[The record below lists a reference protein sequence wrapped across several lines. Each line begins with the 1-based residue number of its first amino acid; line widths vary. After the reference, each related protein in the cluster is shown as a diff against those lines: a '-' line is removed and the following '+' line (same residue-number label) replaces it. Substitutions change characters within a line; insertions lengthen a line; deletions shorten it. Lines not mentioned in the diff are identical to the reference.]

1 MVPRCFR
8 LAAWLV
14 LCTVARPTAATADE
28 LLAGPYVQHVT
39 PSEAWILWEKGE
51 GGAGA
56 VRWGA
61 DEGLGSEATATV
73 VDGAIV
79 EAQLTDLQPDSRYHY
94 AVGDDP
100 DAVGIF
106 RTPPADREAS
116 FRFAAVSDMQRDGNQ
131 PDKWGEIVHD
141 GIAAFVAGSHG
152 PELDGELAFVLLA
165 GDLVDD
171 GWEQEQWR
179 DEFLAPAH
187 ELMAHVPF
195 YPVYGNHEANTD
207 LYRHYFH
214 LPANGSEGLE
224 EHWWFLDRGN
234 TRVIGLDSNFPYA
247 TEPQL
252 EWLQGVLDE
261 ACVDDDIDFVI
272 SQLHHPFLSEVW
284 PPGELDF
291 TGEVIGRLDS
301 FSTTCGKPAV
311 HLFGHTHAYS
321 RGQSRDHVHLWINV
335 ASAGGRLDG
344 WGEYDQEDYAEFTVS
359 QAEYGFVVFDV
370 TAGDDPGMQ
379 MERYSRGTPAE
390 PLDNVGRDQVEIR
403 RYNLAPATPEARSP
417 ASGVVIPPDC
427 VPLVASPWC
436 DPDGDLH
443 GATRWQVAA
452 SCEDF
457 STPALDRWLQH
468 ENWYGGGDLQAGDH
482 LGDELVFSLDGD
494 AGYCWRVRQR
504 DRGLVWSEWSA
515 AVPFSTSPSLLSAN
529 LLVNPGGEQGTDGWE
544 SLSGPLESVT
554 DGECDGIAP
563 HGGTRYLVVGGL
575 CVAGVDSA
583 EARQR
588 VDLSAESA
596 AIDAGQSTV
605 RFGGMLSDYDRDDLP
620 EIQLTFLD
628 GGGAELGRSER
639 LGDAVA
645 GWTRFVGHAAVPAGT
660 RAVDFHLFGT
670 RNGGVDNDSYFDD
683 LELRTA
689 ADGALGACLSPPAYP
704 YDDEP
709 VDCESSGDDDAA
721 GDDDDSAGGPGG
733 DPDDCACDA
742 AGGASAPIALLFL
755 AWLAARSAR
764 RNPTPRSPVR

>member
-1 MVPRCFR
+1 MTPPRLGLHGC
-8 LAAWLV
+8 LLLGVIAQPAAAV
-14 LCTVARPTAATADE
+14 ADE
-28 LLAGPYVQHVT
+28 LLAGPYLQHVT

-51 GGAGA
+51 GGADE

-61 DEGLGSEATATV
+61 DEGLGSEAAAAV

-79 EAQLTDLQPDSRYHY
+79 EAQLAGLQPDTRYHY

-116 FRFAAVSDMQRDGNQ
+116 FRFAAVSDMQRDGSQ

-141 GIAAFVAGSHG
+141 GIATLVAGSFG

-165 GDLVDD
+165 GDLVDN
-171 GWEQEQWR
+171 GWQQEQWR

-187 ELMAHVPF
+187 ELMARVPF

-214 LPANGSEGLE
+214 LPANGTEGLE

-261 ACVDDDIDFVI
+261 ACVDDDLDFVI

-291 TGEVIGRLDS
+291 TGQVIELLDT

-321 RGQSRDHVHLWINV
+321 RGQSRDHVHLWVNV
-335 ASAGGRLDG
+335 ASAGGRLDA
-344 WGEYDQEDYAEFTVS
+344 WGEYDQEDYAEFSVS
-359 QAEYGFVVFDV
+359 QSEYGFVVFDV
-370 TAGDDPGMQ
+370 TAGEDPALQ
-379 MERYSRGTPAE
+379 MKRYSRGTPAD
-390 PLDNVGRDQVEIR
+390 PLDNVVRDQVEIR

-417 ASGVVIPPDC
+417 AAGVQIPPDC

-443 GATRWQVAA
+443 GATRWQVAGG
-452 SCEDF
+452 CEDF
-457 STPALDRWLQH
+457 SAPVLDRWLQH
-468 ENWYGGGDLQAGDH
+468 ENWYEGVDRQAGDH
-482 LGDELVFSLDGD
+482 LGDELIESLDAD
-494 AGYCWRVRQR
+494 AAYCWRVRQR
-504 DRGLVWSEWSA
+504 DRGLVWSAWSEPVA
-515 AVPFSTSPSLLSAN
+515 FSTSASTLSAN
-529 LLVNPGGEQGTDGWE
+529 LLLNPGGEQGTDSWE
-544 SLSGPLESVT
+544 SLAGPLESVT
-554 DGECDGIAP
+554 DGECEGIAP

-588 VDLSAESA
+588 VDLSAEAA
-596 AIDAGQSTV
+596 AIDAGQLTV

-620 EIQLTFLD
+620 EIQLAFLD
-628 GGGAELGRSER
+628 GEGAELGRSER
-639 LGDAVA
+639 LGAAVA
-645 GWTRFVGHAAVPAGT
+645 GWTRYVGHASLPAGT
-660 RAVDFHLFGT
+660 RAVDLHLFGT
-670 RNGGVDNDSYFDD
+670 RNGGIDNDSYFDD

-689 ADGALGACLSPPAYP
+689 ADGALAACLAPPAYP
-704 YDDEP
+704 HDDEP
-709 VDCESSGDDDAA
+709 VDCDPPADDDDDDVSA
-721 GDDDDSAGGPGG
+721 DDDDSAGE
-733 DPDDCACDA
+733 PDDCSCGVSGTTGAPV
-742 AGGASAPIALLFL
+742 AGLLL
-755 AWLAARSAR
+755 VWLLSRAARR
-764 RNPTPRSPVR
+764 RTIRR